1 MYKQNFELDTPAALR
16 IIANLSNDELK
27 ELLNDDEK
35 FEEVIKNVEQFKEY
49 ETEKEM
55 LMASNRSLAEYNLA
69 KQPELE
75 EGKQELREL
84 SEKGSLLCSSI
95 NEKLDE
101 IKEKPGIMTVDTA
114 LDMLQTAASEIDE
127 ESETVAK
134 KFVDGEI
141 EVDEFLEQYLSLR
154 KLVHLRKVKVEKMQE
169 LIKAKDRG
177 SVGYP
182 VIGKF
187 PGMSPSLPY
196 PSGIVSMPMPVQ
208 MPPY

>member
-1 MYKQNFELDTPAALR
+1 MYKQNFELDTQAALR
-16 IIANLSNDELK
+16 IIKNMSNDELK

-69 KQPELE
+69 RQPELE

-84 SEKGSLLCSSI
+84 SEKGSLLCTSI

-101 IKEKPGIMTVDTA
+101 IKEKPGMMSVDTA

-127 ESETVAK
+127 QSETVAK

-141 EVDEFLEQYLSLR
+141 EVDEFLDQYLSLR
-154 KLVHLRKVKVEKMQE
+154 LLVHLRKVKVEKMQE
-169 LIKAKDRG
+169 LIKSKDKG
-177 SVGYP
+177 VGYP
-182 VIGKF
+182 ALGKF

>member
-1 MYKQNFELDTPAALR
+1 MIRKKLKKNSREYVSIFS
-16 IIANLSNDELK
+16 LSFL
-27 ELLNDDEK
+27 
-35 FEEVIKNVEQFKEY
+35 I
-49 ETEKEM
+49 
-55 LMASNRSLAEYNLA
+55 
-69 KQPELE
+69 
-75 EGKQELREL
+75 
-84 SEKGSLLCSSI
+84 
-95 NEKLDE
+95 
-101 IKEKPGIMTVDTA
+101 
-114 LDMLQTAASEIDE
+114 LQ
-127 ESETVAK
+127 TVAK

-182 VIGKF
+182 MIGKF